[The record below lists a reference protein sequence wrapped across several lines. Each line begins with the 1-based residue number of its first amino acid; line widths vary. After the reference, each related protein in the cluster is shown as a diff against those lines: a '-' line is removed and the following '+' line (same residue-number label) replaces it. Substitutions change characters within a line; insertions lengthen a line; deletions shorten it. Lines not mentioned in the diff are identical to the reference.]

1 MNIFRRWI
9 DRCYNVDCTRSWPT
23 CSSRFRRFC
32 LSPQQIV
39 PPNSSLKS
47 VYIEKQYPLFLHTK
61 FKNYVYILKMP
72 SAKWVKTKQYS
83 PSPFVVNINVTAK
96 TWGLLVL
103 VCDHWYRNFFFL
115 IKIGSSPL
123 KWLHLLWLILI
134 IPFSIILL
142 IMIKKRCKTPVNY
155 SSVEMINFGFVAQ
168 DPIQEPILDQDT
180 AVVV

>member
-1 MNIFRRWI
+1 M
-9 DRCYNVDCTRSWPT
+9 
-23 CSSRFRRFC
+23 
-32 LSPQQIV
+32 
-39 PPNSSLKS
+39 
-47 VYIEKQYPLFLHTK
+47 YIEKQYPLFLHTK

-83 PSPFVVNINVTAK
+83 PSPFVVNINVTVK
-96 TWGLLVL
+96 TWGLSVL
-103 VCDHWYRNFFFL
+103 VCDHWYRKFFL

-168 DPIQEPILDQDT
+168 HPIQEPILDQDT